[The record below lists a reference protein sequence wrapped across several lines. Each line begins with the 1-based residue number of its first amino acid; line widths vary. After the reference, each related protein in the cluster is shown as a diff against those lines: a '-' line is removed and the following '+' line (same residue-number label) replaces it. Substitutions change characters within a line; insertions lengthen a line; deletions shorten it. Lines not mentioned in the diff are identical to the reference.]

1 VRADDPGGHTER
13 GSGIDGAPGRS
24 NAAPAGALSD
34 VADFLRAHPPF
45 DALAETD
52 VELVAASA
60 EIEFHIAGTTIFSQ
74 GAELLDHVRVVRSG
88 AVELTHDGVL
98 LDMLG
103 VGELFGHAAML
114 SGLPTGFTARA
125 HEDTLCYRIA
135 GDVALPVLARPESVV
150 FLARSLLAS
159 TNARDGRPG
168 TSAPPPRDPAHLPV
182 GSLIRGK
189 PVVVDPETS
198 IRDAARAMN
207 ASGATAVVIRLP
219 STIGIVTDRDLRS
232 RVIAEG
238 VAVDDPI
245 SAVMTAPAYTVA
257 PDRLGGGVLLE
268 MLDRGIRHFPVIS
281 ALGEL
286 VGVIEDQDLIAVE
299 TRNSFYVRRKIAD
312 AGGAE
317 ELAEAALSLRPMVVA
332 LHDTR
337 LAATSIAAIYSVV
350 LDAMTRRAVELALE
364 ELGEGETPF
373 AWLALGS
380 QARREAVPS
389 SDLDSAIVWYGDA
402 EEQSVRP
409 RLHEVGKR
417 AVATLEACGLRPDDK
432 GASAANL
439 RFVRSEGSW
448 RRVARSWLADPTQ
461 EKALILTSVLVDSRP
476 VWGIHAGTPVA
487 EEFCLAPD
495 HPALLR
501 QLARFS
507 LSYRPPTG
515 FLRGLVVE
523 HTGERRGQLDLKLG
537 GIIPIVDLARWA
549 AMAAGVTCTSTA
561 ERLRV
566 AGDAGTLPQSDAG
579 TLLEAFELIV
589 ELRVEHQVAQLQ
601 AGETPDDYIDPG
613 RLSALTRS
621 HLKEAF
627 RAVAAVQKR
636 VAAELQ
642 AVTW

>member
-1 VRADDPGGHTER
+1 
-13 GSGIDGAPGRS
+13 
-24 NAAPAGALSD
+24 
-34 VADFLRAHPPF
+34 
-45 DALAETD
+45 
-52 VELVAASA
+52 
-60 EIEFHIAGTTIFSQ
+60 
-74 GAELLDHVRVVRSG
+74 VRVVRSG
-88 AVELTHDGVL
+88 AVELIHNGVL

-103 VGELFGHAAML
+103 SGELFGHASML
-114 SGLPTGFTARA
+114 SGFPTGFTARA

-159 TNARDGRPG
+159 PTPSGAA
-168 TSAPPPRDPAHLPV
+168 SAAPRDPAHLPV
-182 GSLIRGK
+182 GSLIRGA
-189 PVVVDPETS
+189 PVIVGPETS

-207 ASGATAVVIRLP
+207 ASSVTAVVIRLP
-219 STIGIVTDRDLRS
+219 SSLGIVTDRDLRS

-238 VAVDDPI
+238 VAVEDPI
-245 SAVMTAPAYTVA
+245 STVMTAPAYTVA

-299 TRNSFYVRRKIAD
+299 TRNSFYVRRQIA
-312 AGGAE
+312 AAANVE
-317 ELAEAALSLRPMVVA
+317 ELAEAARHLNPMVVA
-332 LHDTR
+332 LHDTK

-350 LDAMTRRAVELALE
+350 LDAMTRRAVELALA
-364 ELGEGETPF
+364 ELGEPETPF

-389 SDLDSAIVWYGDA
+389 SDLDSAIVWYGAA
-402 EEQSVRP
+402 EERDVRP
-409 RLHEVGKR
+409 RLHEIATR
-417 AVATLEACGLRPDDK
+417 AVAALAACGLHPDEK
-432 GASAANL
+432 GATAANI
-439 RFVRSEGSW
+439 RFVRSEESW

-487 EEFCLAPD
+487 EEFCLAPQ
-495 HPALLR
+495 HPVLLR
-501 QLARFS
+501 QLAHFA

-523 HTGERRGQLDLKLG
+523 HSGEHSGRLDLKHG

-566 AGDAGTLPQSDAG
+566 AGDAGTLPQSDAS
-579 TLLEAFELIV
+579 TLLEAHELIV

-601 AGETPDDYIDPG
+601 AGAAPDDYIDPAT
-613 RLSALTRS
+613 LSALTRS

-642 AVTW
+642 AASW

>member
-1 VRADDPGGHTER
+1 VRADDPGGHAQR
-13 GSGIDGAPGRS
+13 DSGGRLS
-24 NAAPAGALSD
+24 AAPAGALSD
-34 VADFLRAHPPF
+34 VADFLRAHAPF
-45 DALAETD
+45 DALADAE
-52 VELVAASA
+52 VERVAASA
-60 EIEFHIAGTTIFSQ
+60 EVEFHLAGTTIFSQ
-74 GAELLDHVRVVRSG
+74 GAELVDHVRVVRSG
-88 AVELTHDGVL
+88 AVELIHNGVL
-98 LDMLG
+98 LDLLG
-103 VGELFGHAAML
+103 PGELFGHASML

-135 GDVALPVLARPESVV
+135 GDVAVPVLARPESVV
-150 FLARSLLAS
+150 FFARSLLAS
-159 TNARDGRPG
+159 PTPAAAA
-168 TSAPPPRDPAHLPV
+168 SAPPRDPAHLPV
-182 GSLIRGK
+182 GALIRGA
-189 PVVVDPETS
+189 PVIVEPATS

-207 ASGATAVVIRLP
+207 AGSVTAVVVRMP
-219 STIGIVTDRDLRS
+219 SSLGIVTDRDLRS

-238 VAVDDPI
+238 IDVDGPI
-245 SAVMTAPAYTVA
+245 AGVMTAPAYTVA

-299 TRNSFYVRRKIAD
+299 TRNSFYVRRQIAT
-312 AGGAE
+312 AASVG
-317 ELAEAALSLRPMVVA
+317 ELAEAARHLHPMVVA
-332 LHDTR
+332 LHETR

-350 LDAMTRRAVELALE
+350 LDAITRRAVELALA
-364 ELGEGETPF
+364 ELGEPETPF

-389 SDLDSAIVWYGDA
+389 SDLDSAIVWYGAA
-402 EEQSVRP
+402 EEPGLRQ
-409 RLHEVGKR
+409 RLHQI
-417 AVATLEACGLRPDDK
+417 ATRTVDALALCGLHPDRK
-432 GASAANL
+432 GATAANI
-439 RFVRSEGSW
+439 RFVRSEQSW

-487 EEFCLAPD
+487 EEFCLAPQ
-495 HPALLR
+495 HPMLLR
-501 QLARFS
+501 QLARFA

-523 HTGERRGQLDLKLG
+523 HSGAHSGQLDLKHG

-549 AMAAGVTCTSTA
+549 AMAAGVTCSSTA

-566 AGDAGTLPQSDAG
+566 AGDAATLPQSDAN
-579 TLLEAFELIV
+579 TLLEAHELIV
-589 ELRVEHQVAQLQ
+589 ELRIEHQVAQLA
-601 AGETPDDYIDPG
+601 AGIAPDDHIDPAT
-613 RLSALTRS
+613 LSALTRS

-642 AVTW
+642 AVSW